1 VSNGKGGSLVIM
13 ETKCVSAKHFC
24 VKISLISFVIRTQQS
39 NSGLINSELKHL
51 WTSVLGVKCGFNFC
65 Q

>member
-1 VSNGKGGSLVIM
+1 MIM